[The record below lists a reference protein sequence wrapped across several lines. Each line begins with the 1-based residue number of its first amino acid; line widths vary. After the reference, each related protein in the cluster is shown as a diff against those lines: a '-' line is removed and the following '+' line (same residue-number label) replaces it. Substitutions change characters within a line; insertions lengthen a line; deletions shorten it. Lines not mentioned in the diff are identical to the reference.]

1 MPVMTKASQII
12 LSSNFSD
19 VVVPEL
25 ALPPGMISAS
35 ERRFLYQ
42 LSSSLHTGAGEVV
55 EIGTWLGC
63 STLHL
68 AAGLRD
74 RGSTQL
80 LHSYD
85 DYQWRTGMGAK
96 SGLDIAEGASFYPNF
111 LGNLGELRSHV
122 DPSVASVTDLNWQ
135 GGKIE
140 SLVIDAPK
148 SWRSIRRVMRQL
160 APHFISGKTRIA
172 LQDYLH
178 LPSYELALYVAS
190 VEALVPEIVV
200 VDGSTVVFRVAK
212 TIPDTVL
219 QDSYNYKTFDRE
231 QIDGLWARI
240 LAGLPVSMRF
250 LLEPAHAMT
259 LWQLGF
265 RDAAEAVVA
274 ALAVTKAM
282 AQFVDRKASK
292 KSDAHF
298 AWIRSAVLA
307 RRAAQV

>member
-1 MPVMTKASQII
+1 MTKSPKTI

-19 VVVPEL
+19 VAVPDL
-25 ALPPGMISAS
+25 VLPPGMISDS

-42 LSSSLHTGAGEVV
+42 LASRLHSGAGEVV

-74 RGSTQL
+74 RGSAQL

-85 DYQWRTGMGAK
+85 DYQWRAGMAAK
-96 SGLDIAEGASFYPNF
+96 SGLDLAEGASFYPNF
-111 LGNLGELRSHV
+111 LDNLGPLRPHI
-122 DPSVASVTDLNWQ
+122 DPSVASATDLNWT

-140 SLVIDAPK
+140 TLVIDAPK
-148 SWRSIRRVMRQL
+148 SWRTIRRVMRQL

-200 VDGSTVVFRVAK
+200 MEGSTVVFRVTKAV
-212 TIPDTVL
+212 PAAVL
-219 QDSYNYKTFDRE
+219 RDDYNYKTFD
-231 QIDGLWARI
+231 QARI
-240 LAGLPVSMRF
+240 DMLWGRIIAALPASMRY
-250 LLEPAHAMT
+250 LLQPAHAMT

-265 RDAAEAVVA
+265 REAAEAEVA
-274 ALAVTKAM
+274 ALDVTHAM
-282 AQFVDRKASK
+282 AQFVDRKVSK
-292 KSDAHF
+292 KTDAHF
-298 AWIRSAVLA
+298 AWMRSAVLA